1 LDDTGNFFKFFLACR
16 LGQAIVWTL
25 FADYSDLWWWCK
37 GILCTGF
44 IQVIDAFIRRRKMKK
59 ITLFLLLMFVV
70 GCMTSSEQ
78 EAMRASKEREM
89 TLGLAQK
96 EIRVGM
102 SQADVAAAL
111 GSPNIVSKDSEGN
124 ESWIYDKIATDVY
137 TSSESGGISAGGGS
151 GTLMGSWLL
160 ALSGQA
166 QYSKSAGRVTQ
177 TQRTL
182 TVVIKFDENG
192 LVKTLSYHS
201 SKF

>member
-1 LDDTGNFFKFFLACR
+1 MR
-16 LGQAIVWTL
+16 IVT
-25 FADYSDLWWWCK
+25 
-37 GILCTGF
+37 
-44 IQVIDAFIRRRKMKK
+44 
-59 ITLFLLLMFVV
+59 LLLMLMFV
-70 GCMTSSEQ
+70 GSCMTAAEQ
-78 EAMRASKEREM
+78 ESLRASKEREM

-102 SQADVAAAL
+102 SQADVATAL

-124 ESWIYDKIATDVY
+124 ESWIYDKIATEVSY
-137 TSSESGGISAGGGS
+137 SRESGGISAGGG
-151 GTLMGSWLL
+151 GGGLMGSWLL

-166 QYSKSAGRVTQ
+166 QYSKSTGAATQ

-182 TVVIKFDENG
+182 TIVIKFDENS